1 LPLLRKHGRPTQAV
15 ADKGKHGKRL
25 RRHAGGD
32 EKFLLDKFSE
42 ADLHTWRTVAAGME
56 AYQVQLSYHL
66 AGLRQLHNDEI
77 CGALRSIA
85 GISQD
90 LQEWC
95 RIVDYQY
102 SMDTLS
108 ARGSLIKGGRFN
120 IGADLVR
127 NSQPT
132 FPALYCAENYKT
144 AYMEKFGA
152 LEKDDNSEFSGH
164 EFALRKLTS
173 FTSVQLIGT
182 VKNIFDLRR
191 ESNLKAFIK
200 IIEKFELSKE
210 LKELAKMLG
219 IRIPLVTNTQQLMQ
233 TFLRPIGVIPPYN
246 LAFLPIHRFLAV
258 CFVIPSLKV
267 FSTHLQKEIII
278 VLRYFPKI
286 SKEAIHM

>member
-1 LPLLRKHGRPTQAV
+1 M
-15 ADKGKHGKRL
+15 